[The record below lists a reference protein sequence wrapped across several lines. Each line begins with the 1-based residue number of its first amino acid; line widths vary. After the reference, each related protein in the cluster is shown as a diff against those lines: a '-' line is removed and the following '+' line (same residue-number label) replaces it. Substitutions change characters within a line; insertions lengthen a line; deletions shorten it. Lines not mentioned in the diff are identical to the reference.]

1 MSWYVSGVEPRVS
14 MLRTVN
20 YPIWAMRRPT
30 DRVRLSYRTDVS
42 ISGLAV
48 TSTPEFAESVAE
60 PTSLAAVGPP
70 VLFAKF
76 AVPEPPRF
84 TVTRT
89 RLLEQL
95 SRCVA
100 DPVTVVTGPAGSGKT
115 EAVAGWVRAGH
126 AGDTVAWVTL
136 DDGDSRPAVFWTYLV
151 EGLRRAGLRLLPALA
166 DAVPP
171 SAGDQAFLVRLA
183 AELAGQPGTVTLVLD
198 EVSSISETRWANDLD
213 FVLRH
218 AGGRLRLVLV
228 GRWDPP
234 LPLYRYRL
242 AGTLSEIRA
251 DDLAFT
257 EAEAADLLALHGIVL
272 TPRGLASLLRHT
284 EGWAAGLRLFAM
296 ALEGHADADSVLSTI
311 SGDDASIAEYF
322 VREVLRV
329 QPPDVREFLLKTS
342 VLDTVTPE
350 LARLLTGRPDAR
362 RLLAGLARENVF
374 VQVVTGQQA
383 TYRYHRLFRELLRA
397 ELVCDQPEWM
407 PRLHRCAAGWLAAEG
422 QTIEAVGHAMAA
434 GDPDSAAAI
443 AVDDYAV
450 VRILLGDG
458 ADRLVGLFRDLP
470 DDAVTAEGALMAAA
484 VACATAG
491 HDRAAQQLARAG
503 ELMAGIGPE
512 CGAAP
517 SMSAAVLDGL
527 LASVAHDRPRMLTAA
542 HTAQGLLAQVPA
554 EDLDRYPGLRALV
567 LSQTGAA
574 QSWSGAIDA
583 AVTTLTDAASAATA
597 SGCETLRLDCLQ
609 HLALLEAYRGRLRHA
624 ATLVG
629 QAVEV
634 GAQGDAAGGYRAPTA
649 KVVLAWVAAEHYDVE
664 GGWRHLRAAEPLCGS
679 RPAGL
684 PEAGFALVKARLL
697 RARGEFRATL
707 AVLQDVSGDA
717 LPVWVEREIALSRAR
732 ILTATGH
739 PQDALAVVDGLSDQ
753 DRPDSAV
760 VQAAALHA
768 SGDSD
773 LAWQLAWAVVES
785 ADAAVPVVVNA
796 WLTVATVA
804 ADRGDLREATDALRR
819 ALRLA
824 EPETLRRCFH
834 EVGAQLRR
842 LMRDNQELADH
853 RRALRSPVRP
863 DSLHSG
869 QPAAEPAEP
878 VIVEKLSKRELE
890 VLRHV
895 EAMVPTEEIAGA
907 MYVSVNTVKTHVRS
921 ILRKLSA
928 SRRTEAVRRARELGL
943 I

>member
-1 MSWYVSGVEPRVS
+1 MAETLFPGGCPLSWYVSGVEPRVS

-198 EVSSISETRWANDLD
+198 EVSSISETRWADDLD
-213 FVLRH
+213 
-218 AGGRLRLVLV
+218 
-228 GRWDPP
+228 
-234 LPLYRYRL
+234 
-242 AGTLSEIRA
+242 
-251 DDLAFT
+251 FT

-634 GAQGDAAGGYRAPTA
+634 GAQSDAAGGYRAPTA

-773 LAWQLAWAVVES
+773 LAWQLSWAVVES

-878 VIVEKLSKRELE
+878 VIAEKLSKRELE